1 MHRILTLLIFMVVLS
16 VSAQKETKY
25 TISGYVKD
33 GSNGES
39 LMSSIVYVNEI
50 SKGTTTNEY
59 GFYSLQLPPGKY
71 TIKISYV
78 GYTTQLLPVTL
89 DKDTK
94 LNVEMGNS
102 SVLSQEVVVTAER
115 KDANVSSTNIG
126 RQEITMENAKAIPA
140 LLGEVDI
147 LKTLQLL
154 PGVQAAGEGN
164 SGFYVRGGGP
174 DQNLVLLDEA
184 TVYNTGHLFGFFS
197 VFNSDAIKSVTIE
210 KGSMPANYGGRIS
223 SVVDVKMKEGNMKK
237 WTAEGGIGIIAS
249 RLTVQGPLKKN
260 KCSIMLSGRRTY
272 IDLFTK
278 EILKKVQDGKFAG
291 NSYYFYDINAKI
303 NYRFSDK
310 DRIYISGYFGRDVF
324 KFKDPDGQFS
334 LDFPWGNST
343 VTARWNH
350 VFDEK
355 LFMNTSL
362 VYNDYRFAANIKF
375 LDVKFDVKSSI
386 QQISAKIDYDYSPI
400 IGHLMKFG
408 IHYNHHIFT
417 PYTATGSDGTNS
429 FKNSNANKK
438 YAHETAIYFLDEF
451 DVTKWFRLNIGLRG
465 SMFNLVGPYKK
476 IEFNENGSV
485 KDTIQFALD
494 QVVKTYFGIEPRIG
508 MRFQVAKATSIKAGF
523 HMTKQ
528 YVHLVPVSNSTLP
541 TDLWVPSSPN
551 VKPQTGMQYSLGVFQ
566 NFKDNMIETSVELY
580 YKDLF
585 NLIENGQSAV
595 GNINY
600 DVEDLYTYGRGRA
613 YGSEFFVK
621 KAKGRWTGW
630 IGYTLAWSTR
640 TFPGIDNGKTFPSK
654 YDRRH
659 DLNVVL
665 MWDISKHWRVSSTF
679 VYASG
684 NTTTLPVA
692 IYYVGGNIHYEW
704 GDRNSWRLPA
714 YHRLD
719 LGVSYMVQKKKWSYD
734 INFSIYNVYNRQNP
748 YFVYLAIKGEPGKG
762 NQQPV
767 LKQSSL
773 FPILPSLTWNFK
785 F

>member
-1 MHRILTLLIFMVVLS
+1 MHRILTLLILMIVLS

-25 TISGYVKD
+25 TISGYIKD

-59 GFYSLQLPPGKY
+59 GFYSLQLPAGNY

-78 GYTTQLLPVTL
+78 GYATQLLPVTL

-94 LNVEMGNS
+94 LNVEMGPS
-102 SVLSQEVVVTAER
+102 SVLSKEVVVTAER

-174 DQNLVLLDEA
+174 DQNLVLLD
-184 TVYNTGHLFGFFS
+184 
-197 VFNSDAIKSVTIE
+197 AIKSVTIE

-249 RLTVQGPLKKN
+249 RLTIQGPLKKD

-310 DRIYISGYFGRDVF
+310 DRVYISGYFGRDVF

-343 VTARWNH
+343 VTGRWNH

-362 VYNDYRFAANIKF
+362 IYNDYRFAANIKF

-386 QQISAKIDYDYSPI
+386 QQITAKIDYDYSPI

-451 DVTKWFRLNIGLRG
+451 DVTKWFRLNIGIRG

-551 VKPQTGMQYSLGVFQ
+551 VKPQTGLQYSLGVFQ

-640 TFPGIDNGKTFPSK
+640 KFPGIDNGKTFPSK

-762 NQQPV
+762 NQKAV

>member
-16 VSAQKETKY
+16 VSAQKEAKF

-94 LNVEMGNS
+94 LNVEMGTS

-508 MRFQVAKATSIKAGF
+508 MRFQVTKATSIKAGF

-566 NFKDNMIETSVELY
+566 NFKENMIETSVELY

>member
-16 VSAQKETKY
+16 VSAQKEAKF

-94 LNVEMGNS
+94 LNVEMGTS

>member
-1 MHRILTLLIFMVVLS
+1 
-16 VSAQKETKY
+16 
-25 TISGYVKD
+25 
-33 GSNGES
+33 
-39 LMSSIVYVNEI
+39 
-50 SKGTTTNEY
+50 
-59 GFYSLQLPPGKY
+59 
-71 TIKISYV
+71 
-78 GYTTQLLPVTL
+78 
-89 DKDTK
+89 
-94 LNVEMGNS
+94 
-102 SVLSQEVVVTAER
+102 
-115 KDANVSSTNIG
+115 
-126 RQEITMENAKAIPA
+126 
-140 LLGEVDI
+140 
-147 LKTLQLL
+147 
-154 PGVQAAGEGN
+154 
-164 SGFYVRGGGP
+164 
-174 DQNLVLLDEA
+174 
-184 TVYNTGHLFGFFS
+184 
-197 VFNSDAIKSVTIE
+197 
-210 KGSMPANYGGRIS
+210 
-223 SVVDVKMKEGNMKK
+223 
-237 WTAEGGIGIIAS
+237 
-249 RLTVQGPLKKN
+249 
-260 KCSIMLSGRRTY
+260 
-272 IDLFTK
+272 
-278 EILKKVQDGKFAG
+278 
-291 NSYYFYDINAKI
+291 
-303 NYRFSDK
+303 
-310 DRIYISGYFGRDVF
+310 
-324 KFKDPDGQFS
+324 
-334 LDFPWGNST
+334 
-343 VTARWNH
+343 
-350 VFDEK
+350 
-355 LFMNTSL
+355 
-362 VYNDYRFAANIKF
+362 
-375 LDVKFDVKSSI
+375 
-386 QQISAKIDYDYSPI
+386 
-400 IGHLMKFG
+400 MKFG

-438 YAHETAIYFLDEF
+438 YAHETAVYFLDEF
-451 DVTKWFRLNIGLRG
+451 DVTKWFRLNIGIRG

-508 MRFQVAKATSIKAGF
+508 MRFQVAKATSIKVGF

-551 VKPQTGMQYSLGVFQ
+551 VKPQTGIQYSLGVFQ

-595 GNINY
+595 SNINY

-621 KAKGRWTGW
+621 KARGRWTGW

-640 TFPGIDNGKTFPSK
+640 KFPGIDNGKTFPSK

-665 MWDISKHWRVSSTF
+665 MWDVSKHWRISSTF

-762 NQQPV
+762 NQKAV